1 MVSSRLS
8 PLCGYA
14 QPQKTEETPMA
25 KRINLAIEL
34 LEADQAIYYVPEIP
48 TPTKRHTSA
57 FPRLRCRMRI
67 PAELMC
73 SAVSLCQ
80 AAAA

>member
-48 TPTKRHTSA
+48 TPTNDTRAPFLGSVA
-57 FPRLRCRMRI
+57 GCG
-67 PAELMC
+67 
-73 SAVSLCQ
+73 SLPG
-80 AAAA
+80 